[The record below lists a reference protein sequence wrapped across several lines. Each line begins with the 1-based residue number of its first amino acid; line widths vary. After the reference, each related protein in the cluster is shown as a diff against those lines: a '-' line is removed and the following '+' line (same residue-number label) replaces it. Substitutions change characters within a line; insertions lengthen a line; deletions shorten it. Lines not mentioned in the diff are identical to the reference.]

1 MEDEVKLE
9 EQMVDDI
16 NTNCLE
22 DEATLEILDDA
33 NETDEEKTE
42 TLEVDD
48 LEVQTTFNED
58 SVEELIDEEGSVEN
72 VSY

>member
-1 MEDEVKLE
+1 ME
-9 EQMVDDI
+9 DI

-33 NETDEEKTE
+33 NETNEEKI
-42 TLEVDD
+42 EVDD

>member
-1 MEDEVKLE
+1 MEDELKLE
-9 EQMVDDI
+9 EQMIEDI

-33 NETDEEKTE
+33 NETDEEKI
-42 TLEVDD
+42 EVDD

-58 SVEELIDEEGSVEN
+58 SVEELIDDEGSVEN

>member
-1 MEDEVKLE
+1 MEDELKLE
-9 EQMVDDI
+9 EQMVEDI
-16 NTNCLE
+16 NTNCLK

-33 NETDEEKTE
+33 NETDEEIIE
-42 TLEVDD
+42 DD

>member
-1 MEDEVKLE
+1 MEDELKLE
-9 EQMVDDI
+9 EQILEDI

-33 NETDEEKTE
+33 NETDEEKIE

>member
-1 MEDEVKLE
+1 MEDEAKLE
-9 EQMVDDI
+9 EQMLEDI

-22 DEATLEILDDA
+22 DEVTLEILDDA
-33 NETDEEKTE
+33 NETDEEKIE

>member
-1 MEDEVKLE
+1 MEDELKLE
-9 EQMVDDI
+9 EQMIEDI

-22 DEATLEILDDA
+22 DEATLGIADDVDK
-33 NETDEEKTE
+33 TDEEIIE
-42 TLEVDD
+42 DD

>member
-1 MEDEVKLE
+1 MEDELKLE
-9 EQMVDDI
+9 EQMIEDI

>member
-1 MEDEVKLE
+1 MEDELKLE
-9 EQMVDDI
+9 EQMIEDI

-33 NETDEEKTE
+33 NETDEEKI
-42 TLEVDD
+42 EVDD
-48 LEVQTTFNED
+48 LEVQTNFNED